1 MRDHDPRLALVPAEG
16 VASLYARLLE
26 RAADFLRPG
35 GGIVVEIGAG
45 MERRIAEAMR
55 HAALSDVSVRADLQ
69 GIARVVAGRR
79 ADDALTLAIFLDSPR
94 PR

>member
-26 RAADFLRPG
+26 RAAGLLRPDG
-35 GGIVVEIGAG
+35 VVVVEIGAG
-45 MERRIAEAMR
+45 MERQVTEAMR
-55 HAALSDVSVRADLQ
+55 QAGLGDVSVRADLQ

-79 ADDALTLAIFLDSPR
+79 TPTTR
-94 PR
+94 